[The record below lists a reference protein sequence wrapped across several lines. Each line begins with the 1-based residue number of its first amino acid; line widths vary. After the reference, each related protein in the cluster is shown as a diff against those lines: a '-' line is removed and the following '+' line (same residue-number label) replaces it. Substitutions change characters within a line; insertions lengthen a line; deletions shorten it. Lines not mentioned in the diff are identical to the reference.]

1 MTPHLFHDTLTDA
14 LVEVVKSLGGFKTVG
29 LALRP
34 DKSADAASRWLND
47 CLNANRAEHLEPDQV
62 LFILREGRKAQSHA
76 AINYLLREAGYAD
89 AVPIEP
95 DDEKAALQREFISG
109 VKALT
114 LLAERLDR
122 VELPLKRVA

>member
-89 AVPIEP
+89 AQPIEP
-95 DDEKAALQREFISG
+95 EDERAALQRQFNQRVDDLKTI
-109 VKALT
+109 
-114 LLAERLDR
+114 LARLDR
-122 VELPLKRVA
+122 NEQPLRKVA